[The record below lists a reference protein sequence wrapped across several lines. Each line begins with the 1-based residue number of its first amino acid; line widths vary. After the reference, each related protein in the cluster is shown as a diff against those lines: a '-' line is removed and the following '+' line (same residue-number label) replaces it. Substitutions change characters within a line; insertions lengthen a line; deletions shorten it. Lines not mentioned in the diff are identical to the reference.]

1 MRGIFVIRVNLR
13 VCACVYVCSTGCAKM
28 KNIILRH
35 DQGCCLSTMM
45 MI

>member
-13 VCACVYVCSTGCAKM
+13 VCACVYVCSTGCAK
-28 KNIILRH
+28 NIILRH
-35 DQGCCLSTMM
+35 NQGCCLSTMM